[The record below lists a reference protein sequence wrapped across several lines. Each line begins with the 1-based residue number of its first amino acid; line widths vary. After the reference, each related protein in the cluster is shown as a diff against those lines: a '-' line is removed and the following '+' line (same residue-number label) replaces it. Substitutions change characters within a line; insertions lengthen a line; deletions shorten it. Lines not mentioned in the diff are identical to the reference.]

1 MSDGNKT
8 LTVAPGSP
16 LRGEYR
22 LPGDKSLSHRA
33 ALFAA
38 LAQGQSRIDH
48 FLVAGVTQ
56 TMLEALRDLGVA
68 WRQEGERLFV
78 EGKGWQGL
86 KPPLRP
92 LNCGN
97 SATTLRLLVGA
108 LAATGTPA
116 VLDGG
121 PGLRKR
127 PMDRIVEP
135 LQQMGVV
142 LSAEGGCAPLSLVV
156 SRWPLKPLDYT
167 LPVASAQ
174 VKSCLLLAALAAK
187 GTSTLREPGPSRDHT
202 ERMLRSMG
210 AAVESEQLS
219 IDGGFQYVTR
229 LTPPKPLLLKPLD
242 FAVPGDISSAAF
254 LIVAALITPGSEI
267 HLRNVGLNPTRTGLL
282 DVLADMG
289 AEITIEPHG
298 DQQGEPVGDLTVRSS
313 VLHGT
318 QVSGPLVVRMIDEF
332 PAFAVAAAFAQGL
345 TEVSQ
350 AEELRLKESD
360 RISMLC
366 RELASL
372 GVQVSEAPDGFTIQG
387 GVLPQ
392 GGQVDVHS
400 DHRLAMSL
408 ALVGLAGQGLVTVR
422 GAEMIA
428 ESFPEFIEVLRGFGA
443 RLESQ
448 K

>member
-1 MSDGNKT
+1 
-8 LTVAPGSP
+8 V
-16 LRGEYR
+16 
-22 LPGDKSLSHRA
+22 
-33 ALFAA
+33 FAA

-48 FLVAGVTQ
+48 FLVAGVTRA
-56 TMLEALRDLGVA
+56 MLEALSDLGVV

-97 SATTLRLLVGA
+97 SATTLRLLAGA

-121 PGLRKR
+121 PGLRTR

-142 LSAEGGCAPLSLVV
+142 LSSEGGCAPLSLVV
-156 SRWPLKPLDYT
+156 SNRPLKPLDYT

-174 VKSCLLLAALAAK
+174 VKSCLLLAALAAN

-210 AAVESEQLS
+210 VEIECEQLS
-219 IDGGFQYVTR
+219 VDGGFQYVTR

-242 FAVPGDISSAAF
+242 FTVPGDISSAAF

-289 AEITIEPHG
+289 AEITIKPHD
-298 DQQGEPVGDLTVRSS
+298 DQLGEPVGDLSVHSS

-318 QVSGPLVVRMIDEF
+318 QVSGSSVVRMIDEF
-332 PAFAVAAAFAQGL
+332 PAFAVAAAFAQGQ

-372 GVQVSEAPDGFTIQG
+372 GVQVSEAPDGFSIQG

-392 GGQVDVHS
+392 GG
-400 DHRLAMSL
+400 
-408 ALVGLAGQGLVTVR
+408 
-422 GAEMIA
+422 
-428 ESFPEFIEVLRGFGA
+428 
-443 RLESQ
+443 
-448 K
+448 